1 MPKTADMYAKFL
13 EEYVSDVAILKYTP
27 ATAGFGINYLLRNDY
42 ANLYLD
48 IVNSFL
54 CDLPAGPLRLL
65 EFGCGAG
72 MNIISLVSL
81 LEENSIPVEF
91 AYGTDFSPRLVQ
103 SAVQEASA
111 NLPPGLAKKL
121 TFHVARNERLIEDLA
136 ASGNRPVDNLA
147 GSFDLIMG
155 VNTFRYCRRIG
166 KDQDCAADI
175 HRLLRPGGVCIIID
189 MNNLFPAFRSH
200 WKRSAGDATE
210 VYLPSL
216 EEYASPFKAA
226 GFSVIKEGHFCWIPH
241 SAGRALTLACRL
253 ASPILNL
260 VVPRR
265 AMRSLVVAQKP
276 AQNGRG

>member
-1 MPKTADMYAKFL
+1 MPKTADMYEKFL
-13 EEYVSDVAILKYTP
+13 QEYVSDSAVLKYAP

-42 ANLYLD
+42 ANLYLEV
-48 IVNSFL
+48 VNSFL
-54 CDLPAGPLRLL
+54 RDLPGGPLRLL

-81 LEENSIPVEF
+81 LEENGVPVKS

-111 NLPPGLAKKL
+111 VLPPGLAKKL

-136 ASGNRPVDNLA
+136 ASGNHQVDDLV

-155 VNTFRYCRRIG
+155 VNTFRYCHRIG

-216 EEYASPFKAA
+216 EEYASPLKAV
-226 GFSVIKEGHFCWIPH
+226 GLRVIKKGHFCWIPH
-241 SAGRALTLACRL
+241 SAGRALTLGCRL
-253 ASPILNL
+253 AGPILNF
-260 VVPRR
+260 VAPSR

-276 AQNGRG
+276 DQNGHV